1 MPAVFTNVDG
11 KETKKKYG
19 KLRIMKQGELVEM
32 TVNMKQKLIT
42 WRISFGEVVQADI
55 P

>member
-1 MPAVFTNVDG
+1 VPAVFTNVDG

-42 WRISFGEVVQADI
+42 WRFSFGEVVQADI